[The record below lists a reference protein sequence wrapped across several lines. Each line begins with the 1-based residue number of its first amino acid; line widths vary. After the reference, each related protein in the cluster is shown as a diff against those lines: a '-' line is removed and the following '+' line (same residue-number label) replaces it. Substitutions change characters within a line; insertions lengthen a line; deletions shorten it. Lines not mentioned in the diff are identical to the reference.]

1 MAKIL
6 ERFLV
11 SEDVFFYVVYGELTA
26 LDFYYDSDEAEIR
39 AREIIKAVEKIG
51 EKLGAYLIPGS
62 EDNEIEFSTIPDE
75 ITGDTSAGKR
85 YEVLALSR

>member
-11 SEDVFFYVVYGELTA
+11 SEDVFIYVANGDLTGIDYFYN
-26 LDFYYDSDEAEIR
+26 SDEAEIR
-39 AREIIKAVEKIG
+39 AREIVKAVEKIG
-51 EKLGAYLIPGS
+51 EKLGAYLVPG
-62 EDNEIEFSTIPDE
+62 EEKNEIEFSTLPDE
-75 ITGDTSAGKR
+75 ITGDTLAGKR